1 MNKLA
6 LYVLATVAATASVSA
21 SFSAW
26 AAPASTVTRAQ
37 VTAELAAV
45 RAAGYRQT
53 GEDPYYPARLSEA
66 LMKVGSTAGQSTAD
80 TSGYGTMSPTASESG
95 SIARE
100 LPIYRGR

>member
-21 SFSAW
+21 W
-26 AAPASTVTRAQ
+26 AAQESTVTRAE
-37 VTAELAAV
+37 VKAELAAV

-66 LMKVGSTAGQSTAD
+66 LMKIGSTGPSTAD
-80 TSGYGTMSPTASESG
+80 TSGYGTMSTAMSESG

>member
-21 SFSAW
+21 W
-26 AAPASTVTRAQ
+26 AAPQSTVTRAE
-37 VTAELAAV
+37 VTAELAALH
-45 RAAGYRQT
+45 AAGYRQT
-53 GEDPYYPARLSEA
+53 GEDPHYPARLSEA
-66 LMKVGSTAGQSTAD
+66 LMKIGSANTPAAD
-80 TSGYGTMSPTASESG
+80 TSGYGTMSPAASESG

>member
-6 LYVLATVAATASVSA
+6 LYVLATVAATASISM
-21 SFSAW
+21 SISAW
-26 AAPASTVTRAQ
+26 AAPESTVTRAD

-53 GEDPYYPARLSEA
+53 GEDPHYPARLAEA
-66 LMKVGSTAGQSTAD
+66 LAKIGSTGPSTAD
-80 TSGYGTMSPTASESG
+80 TSGYGTMSPAASESG

>member
-21 SFSAW
+21 W
-26 AAPASTVTRAQ
+26 AAPQSTVTRAE
-37 VTAELAAV
+37 VKAELAAL

-66 LMKVGSTAGQSTAD
+66 LKKVGSTGTSTAD
-80 TSGYGTMSPTASESG
+80 TSGYGTAAPAASESG
-95 SIARE
+95 PIAADR
-100 LPIYRGR
+100 PIYRGR

>member
-6 LYVLATVAATASVSA
+6 LYVLATVAATASVSV
-21 SFSAW
+21 SAW
-26 AAPASTVTRAQ
+26 AAPESTVTRAE

-66 LMKVGSTAGQSTAD
+66 LMKIGSTGPSTAD